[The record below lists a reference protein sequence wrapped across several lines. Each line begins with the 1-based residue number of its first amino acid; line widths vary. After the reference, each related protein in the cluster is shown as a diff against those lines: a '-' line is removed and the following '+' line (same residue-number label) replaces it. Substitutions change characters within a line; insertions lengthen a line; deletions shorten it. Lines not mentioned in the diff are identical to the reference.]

1 MLLHT
6 QNNEGWR
13 LNVIIEVC
21 VFSDIELECDDVTNS
36 GKGDWMYEDR
46 IISRK
51 LEGNETAIF
60 NGFQPKIICWTQRS
74 LPSISSYSSIIFY
87 DVHYTALRKF
97 VKPCQFSKLLK
108 IYVKC
113 QQSMLN
119 ISCCNVCC
127 YMEVTVPPVRGKLF
141 SAVHTLVYIL

>member
-1 MLLHT
+1 MDIVSQRATRDKMLLYTH
-6 QNNEGWR
+6 NNEGWR

-21 VFSDIELECDDVTNS
+21 VFSDIELECDDVTNR

-74 LPSISSYSSIIFY
+74 LPSISSYSSIIFMM
-87 DVHYTALRKF
+87 
-97 VKPCQFSKLLK
+97 CIILL
-108 IYVKC
+108 C
-113 QQSMLN
+113 GSL
-119 ISCCNVCC
+119 
-127 YMEVTVPPVRGKLF
+127 
-141 SAVHTLVYIL
+141 